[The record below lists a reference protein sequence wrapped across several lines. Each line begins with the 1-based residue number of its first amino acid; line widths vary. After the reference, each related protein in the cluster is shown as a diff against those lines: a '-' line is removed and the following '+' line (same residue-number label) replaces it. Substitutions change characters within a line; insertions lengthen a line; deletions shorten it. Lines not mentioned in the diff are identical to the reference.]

1 VTHVLLPATVLL
13 RRCDPVGVIGWALL
27 LRAAGKGLRP
37 IARLL
42 GVPRSTLRGWLDRF
56 AARAERIRV
65 HFVRWLVWLAGDV
78 ARVALSGSVV
88 GDAVTAIAAAADA
101 DAAVGLTGLDRW
113 EFAAAATGGRVLC
126 NTSAPFP
133 APWTA

>member
-1 VTHVLLPATVLL
+1 VTHVLLPAIVLL
-13 RRCDPVGVIGWALL
+13 RRCDLVGVIGRALL
-27 LRAAGKGLRP
+27 ARAAGKGQRP

-42 GVPRSTLRGWLDRF
+42 GVPRSTLRGWLGRF
-56 AARAERIRV
+56 AARAEMIRG
-65 HFVRWLVWLAGDV
+65 HFVRWLVWLAADV
-78 ARVALSGSVV
+78 ARVAPSGSVV
-88 GDAVTAIAAAADA
+88 CDAVTAVVAAADA

-113 EFAAAATGGRVLC
+113 EFAAVATGGRLLC